1 MPIYEYECRACGARF
16 ERRQS
21 VHDEPVKEC
30 PRCRGHVRRVIHPVG
45 VIFNAPGFYITDSR
59 PKEQVDKE
67 RVDKVEVDKGKGD
80 KGRVDKEGVDKAG
93 VDKGKVDKEK

>member
-45 VIFNAPGFYITDSR
+45 VIFNAPGFYVTDNR
-59 PKEQVDKE
+59 PKAGTVDKE
-67 RVDKVEVDKGKGD
+67 K
-80 KGRVDKEGVDKAG
+80 VDKAG
-93 VDKGKVDKEK
+93 VDKGEVDKEKVDKGEVDKAK

>member
-59 PKEQVDKE
+59 PKAGTVDKE
-67 RVDKVEVDKGKGD
+67 KVDKGEVDKGKGD
-80 KGRVDKEGVDKAG
+80 KEGVGKAG
-93 VDKGKVDKEK
+93 VDKEKE

>member
-21 VHDEPVKEC
+21 VHDDPVKEC

-45 VIFNAPGFYITDSR
+45 VIFNAPGFYITDNR
-59 PKEQVDKE
+59 PKSSEEKPAEKKAEDKPKALAE
-67 RVDKVEVDKGKGD
+67 KSTDKS
-80 KGRVDKEGVDKAG
+80 
-93 VDKGKVDKEK
+93 EKSE

>member
-1 MPIYEYECRACGARF
+1 MHIYEYECRACGARF

-59 PKEQVDKE
+59 PKAGTVDKE
-67 RVDKVEVDKGKGD
+67 KVDKAGVDKGKGD
-80 KGRVDKEGVDKAG
+80 KGRVDKAG
-93 VDKGKVDKEK
+93 VDKEKVDKG

>member
-59 PKEQVDKE
+59 PKAGTGDKEKVDKAGVGKAGVDKE
-67 RVDKVEVDKGKGD
+67 KVDKVEVDKGK
-80 KGRVDKEGVDKAG
+80 V
-93 VDKGKVDKEK
+93 

>member
-30 PRCRGHVRRVIHPVG
+30 PRCRGNVRRVIHPVG

-59 PKEQVDKE
+59 PKAGTVDKE
-67 RVDKVEVDKGKGD
+67 KVDKAGVDKGKGD
-80 KGRVDKEGVDKAG
+80 KGRVDKAG
-93 VDKGKVDKEK
+93 VDKEKVDKG

>member
-16 ERRQS
+16 ERRQKMT
-21 VHDEPVKEC
+21 DEPVQEC

-59 PKEQVDKE
+59 PKASEEKPAEKKAEEKKAPEEKKSDKS
-67 RVDKVEVDKGKGD
+67 
-80 KGRVDKEGVDKAG
+80 
-93 VDKGKVDKEK
+93 EKSE

>member
-16 ERRQS
+16 ERRQKMT
-21 VHDEPVKEC
+21 DEPVQEC

-59 PKEQVDKE
+59 PKPSEEKPAEKKAEEKKAPEEKKSDKS
-67 RVDKVEVDKGKGD
+67 
-80 KGRVDKEGVDKAG
+80 
-93 VDKGKVDKEK
+93 EKSE

>member
-59 PKEQVDKE
+59 PKAGTVDKE
-67 RVDKVEVDKGKGD
+67 KVDKAGVDKGKGD
-80 KGRVDKEGVDKAG
+80 KGRVDKAG
-93 VDKGKVDKEK
+93 VDKEKVDKG